1 MGHFRSTCRTVLHA
15 QNPYTKSTNKCQFS
29 CRNEKFYTCCDE
41 PYLDITFNITMRR
54 KTLFYTVNIIIP
66 CMGISF
72 LTVLTFYLPSDSG
85 EKVRN
90 ALFFYIKYAGE
101 SWKFVIFMSIFSPSF
116 INLKTLKIFIQL
128 FFLHIFPSSV
138 CVCFWFVY
146 IFKWYTLK

>member
-1 MGHFRSTCRTVLHA
+1 MGYTRSTGSKVRLLKIYVFNRSDRTD
-15 QNPYTKSTNKCQFS
+15 YWYCS

-85 EKVRN
+85 EKVCILGTKIEFKIIKIVAILYRLHS
-90 ALFFYIKYAGE
+90 LFLFLSA
-101 SWKFVIFMSIFSPSF
+101 STCSF
-116 INLKTLKIFIQL
+116 
-128 FFLHIFPSSV
+128 
-138 CVCFWFVY
+138 C
-146 IFKWYTLK
+146 